1 MAEGTG
7 SGTLEQLDREFARSR
22 RRAARRRA
30 LAQRPSTRSLGVR
43 MGLLAVAGAALVG
56 GIAAQDESPGG
67 TRPRPTAGV
76 SEAQARC
83 PIPKAFRRA
92 FVAAAR
98 ESRLQVSLLVAVAE
112 EESEMNPNAR
122 SRKGAIGLLQLMPS
136 TAAELEVNAT
146 VPRENIRAGARYLRG
161 LLTRFGGDVDL
172 ALAAYNAGP
181 AAVARAGGPPS
192 LETAAY
198 VANVRARAAWHAN
211 CRG

>member
-1 MAEGTG
+1 
-7 SGTLEQLDREFARSR
+7 
-22 RRAARRRA
+22 
-30 LAQRPSTRSLGVR
+30 
-43 MGLLAVAGAALVG
+43 
-56 GIAAQDESPGG
+56 
-67 TRPRPTAGV
+67 V

-98 ESRLQVSLLVAVAE
+98 ESRLQVALLVAVAE

-136 TAAELEVNAT
+136 TAAELEADAT
-146 VPRENIRAGARYLRG
+146 VPRENIRAGARYLRA

-181 AAVARAGGPPS
+181 AAVARADGPPS